1 MVFKQK
7 KIFLPTYAKT
17 VWTWRAPQIKAKPFF
32 CSFYLSR
39 ITFLGLSA
47 HIWRP
52 FLCCIFCFS
61 FVFFFTVFF
70 WNVVLQV
77 CLWKFLAPT
86 DSWWLHFILGF
97 HLLQFVEVCGC
108 LIVCVCV
115 CVCVLV
121 ILSIS
126 VSSVWSLPLRWESE
140 GKESQ
145 GKVSAGHRE
154 WEQIVWRTW
163 QGSTAFSQ
171 SFPLDLSAVLDSFFL
186 KSQISPWLFLS
197 VY

>member
-7 KIFLPTYAKT
+7 KFSFQRYTKT

-32 CSFYLSR
+32 CSFYLFQNS
-39 ITFLGLSA
+39 FLGLSV
-47 HIWRP
+47 HIWRL
-52 FLCCIFCFS
+52 FLCCILCSSSRLFS
-61 FVFFFTVFF
+61 GMLRFRF
-70 WNVVLQV
+70 
-77 CLWKFLAPT
+77 
-86 DSWWLHFILGF
+86 
-97 HLLQFVEVCGC
+97 VCGSFWC
-108 LIVCVCV
+108 RPTRDDCILFWVFICYSLLKCVGNDF
-115 CVCVLV
+115 VCVLV

-163 QGSTAFSQ
+163 QGSAAISQ
-171 SFPLDLSAVLDSFFL
+171 SLPLDLSAVLDSFFL